1 MAAVEN
7 DSIFEFLHMEIV
19 SQILRHERELNADK
33 EKEDSLKAA
42 SIGETASS
50 NCVAKL
56 EYLGFQVG
64 QRLIERF
71 TKDTPR
77 FKDELEVM
85 KFLCKDFWC
94 GVFKKQ
100 IDNLRTNHMGVYV
113 LQDQRFK
120 LLTQISQ
127 GKQYLSHAPNYTAM
141 ACGLLRGALSN
152 LGIHSV
158 VTAEIS
164 VMPAVKFQIQIQQ
177 KV

>member
-1 MAAVEN
+1 MCTN
-7 DSIFEFLHMEIV
+7 FPIV
-19 SQILRHERELNADK
+19 AFFS
-33 EKEDSLKAA
+33 
-42 SIGETASS
+42 
-50 NCVAKL
+50 VAKL

-100 IDNLRTNHMGVYV
+100 IDNLRTNHMGCYV
-113 LQDQRFK
+113 LQDAKFK

-127 GKQYLSHAPNYTAM
+127 VSM
-141 ACGLLRGALSN
+141 
-152 LGIHSV
+152 GI
-158 VTAEIS
+158 IL
-164 VMPAVKFQIQIQQ
+164 
-177 KV
+177 

>member
-1 MAAVEN
+1 MASVDN
-7 DSIFEFLHMEIV
+7 DAIFEFLHMEIV
-19 SQILRHERELNADK
+19 AQVLRHEKSLSG
-33 EKEDSLKAA
+33 EKEDSAKSPSVGEAA
-42 SIGETASS
+42 SSA
-50 NCVAKL
+50 CVAKL
-56 EYLGFQVG
+56 EYLGYQVG

-113 LQDQRFK
+113 LQDARFK

-127 GKQYLSHAPNYTAM
+127 GKQHLAFAPNYTAF

-158 VTAEIS
+158 VTAEITA
-164 VMPAVKFQIQIQQ
+164 MPTVKFQIQIQQ